1 MGQTTATANLPA
13 GKLPFLT
20 KLVFGL
26 GDWGN
31 TTTSTIFGFFFA
43 FFLNN
48 VALLEPLYAAPVL
61 LAGGVWDAINDPL
74 IGVLGDRVRTRWGRR
89 RPFFLFG
96 AVPFMITFI
105 MLWWVPP
112 WESQIAKAL
121 YYAFWYILWDT
132 AFTFVAVPYTA
143 LTPELTEDY
152 DERTRLN
159 GYRMAVSMLGGL
171 IAALSV
177 PIFSDLIPD
186 RKSAYLVMG
195 SIFGILAGLP
205 YFLLFFKIRERFTTT
220 TVSNLNL
227 FSGFRY
233 TWRNRAFRFAAGI
246 YLTAWVTISL
256 VSSLLQYYITY
267 YLNSPGQLDILLG
280 LVQGCTLI
288 CIPVMV
294 WMSGKWGKNRAY
306 MLGITTLI
314 IVMVNLALLPAN
326 GINIAFILA
335 ACAGLGIAA
344 AHVIPWSIIPDV
356 IEIDELETGRRQEG
370 TYYGFLVFLQKSG
383 SAFTLAFVQWVFAN
397 TGFIPNEAQNPETL
411 SAIRWLIGGLPAL
424 LLIGSIVLAWRY
436 PITRK
441 RHAELREA
449 LAEKRDSRKI
459 TKPVANTPVE

>member
-1 MGQTTATANLPA
+1 MAQTAALDELPP

-20 KLVFGL
+20 KLIYGL

-48 VALLEPLYAAPVL
+48 VALLQPLYAAPVL
-61 LAGGVWDAINDPL
+61 LIGGIWDAINDPL

-96 AVPFMITFI
+96 ALPFMITFI

-112 WESQIAKAL
+112 WESQIAKAV

-159 GYRMAVSMLGGL
+159 GYRMAVSMVGGL

-177 PIFSDLIPD
+177 PIFSDLVTD
-186 RKSAYLVMG
+186 RKQAYLIMG
-195 SIFGILAGLP
+195 SVFGILAGLP

-233 TWRNRAFRFAAGI
+233 TWRNHAFRYAAGI

-256 VSSLLQYYITY
+256 VASLLQYYITY
-267 YLNSPGQLDILLG
+267 WLNSPDKLDIMLG
-280 LVQGCTLI
+280 LVQACTLV

-294 WMSGKWGKNRAY
+294 WMSGKWGKTRAY
-306 MLGITTLI
+306 ISGIIILI
-314 IVMVNLALLPAN
+314 AVMVSLSLLPAS

-356 IEIDELETGRRQEG
+356 IEMDELETGRRQEG
-370 TYYGFLVFLQKSG
+370 TFYGFLVFLQKTG
-383 SAFTLAFVQWVFAN
+383 AAFTLAFVQWIFAN
-397 TGFIPNEAQNPETL
+397 TGFIPNQAQNPATL

-424 LLIGSIVLAWRY
+424 LLIASIILAWRY
-436 PITRK
+436 PINRK
-441 RHAELREA
+441 RHGELREA
-449 LAEKRDSRKI
+449 LALKRTSRAI
-459 TKPVANTPVE
+459 SEAAATKPK